1 MTISVFDS
9 MIGRVLD
16 CFGNVI
22 EDYNT
27 DNNADNNEDE
37 KVICH
42 RPIFTLIPQV
52 KDIALINEPMLSGA
66 CMIDAL
72 APIGKGKNM
81 LLVGEEVIGERD
93 LLLDMM
99 NYSKGQTII

>member
-16 CFGNVI
+16 CFGDVI

-42 RPIFTLIPQV
+42 RPIFTPIPQV
-52 KDIALINEPMLSGA
+52 KDIALINEPILSGT

-72 APIGKGKNM
+72 A
-81 LLVGEEVIGERD
+81 
-93 LLLDMM
+93 
-99 NYSKGQTII
+99 

>member
-27 DNNADNNEDE
+27 DNNADNNENE